1 MTAAADRHFHLWN
14 WMDAPFHRQA
24 FQHVR
29 EVVPTELIRNVDG
42 PVTVLPNDPV
52 DLDGVTF
59 EAADGSTIAWDEHLS
74 SSACDAV
81 CVVHDGRIVHE
92 RYLNGMHERTPHLL
106 MSVSKS
112 FCGAALGTAIGRGHL
127 AATDLVTDVA
137 PEFAGTSLDGATV
150 QHVIDMTAGTDFVE
164 DYDAYLRGDPHDPLI
179 EYEHHAGYRPLG
191 DRTPLGTLGHFR
203 TYGTAYPHGAW
214 FQYRSPLTN
223 IAARL
228 LEVVNDLP
236 YPEIVSRDL
245 WRPMG
250 MEHEANIM
258 LDCRRH
264 PVVEGG
270 MSCTLRDLAR
280 FGLTYLQ
287 DGAIGGRQVIP
298 AAWVADTFDG
308 DDAALAAFEAQD
320 GGNHDGWAMY
330 RNAFWVI
337 RQGRIATGSGIF
349 GQSCFVHRPSRGSR
363 RAVPARQSHTT
374 TDLPTFASPRIT
386 DQLST
391 TLASSAPSIGGSCT
405 FAPVA
410 TMTASG
416 FSRITVFAST
426 ATLVRI
432 RTLWLASS
440 CVRLVTS
447 PPNSARPGNICA
459 SRT

>member
-1 MTAAADRHFHLWN
+1 MPIDRSFDLTN
-14 WMDAPFHRQA
+14 WMTPPYHRQA
-24 FQHVR
+24 FQHMR
-29 EVVPTELIRNVDG
+29 EFVPTALIEAGGEVTELPRS
-42 PVTVLPNDPV
+42 PVP
-52 DLDGVTF
+52 LDDVAVRSRTGETVTF
-59 EAADGSTIAWDEHLS
+59 AQHLADTW
-74 SSACDAV
+74 CDAI
-81 CVVHDGRIVHE
+81 CVVKDGHIVDE
-92 RYLNGMHERTPHLL
+92 RYFNGMHERRLHLL

-112 FCGAALGTAIGRGHL
+112 VCGAALGVAVGRGQL
-127 AATDLVTDVA
+127 AVDQLVTEIA
-137 PEFAGTSLDGATV
+137 PEFAGTSLEGATV
-150 QHVIDMTAGTDFVE
+150 RHVIDMTAGTDFVE
-164 DYDAYLRGDPHDPLI
+164 DYDEYLDPLAASPLI
-179 EYEHHAGYRPLG
+179 EYEHQAGYRPLG
-191 DRTPLGTLGHFR
+191 DREPLGTLGHFR
-203 TYGTAYPHGAW
+203 TYGTAYPHGAR

-245 WRPMG
+245 WRPIG

-287 DGAIGGRQVIP
+287 DGAIGGRQVLP

-349 GQSCFVHRPSRGSR
+349 GQSCFVHRPSRTVIARFSTWPEAFPLDVAEEVWGAAGSI
-363 RAVPARQSHTT
+363 VEH
-374 TDLPTFASPRIT
+374 LW
-386 DQLST
+386 
-391 TLASSAPSIGGSCT
+391 
-405 FAPVA
+405 
-410 TMTASG
+410 
-416 FSRITVFAST
+416 SR
-426 ATLVRI
+426 
-432 RTLWLASS
+432 
-440 CVRLVTS
+440 
-447 PPNSARPGNICA
+447 
-459 SRT
+459 